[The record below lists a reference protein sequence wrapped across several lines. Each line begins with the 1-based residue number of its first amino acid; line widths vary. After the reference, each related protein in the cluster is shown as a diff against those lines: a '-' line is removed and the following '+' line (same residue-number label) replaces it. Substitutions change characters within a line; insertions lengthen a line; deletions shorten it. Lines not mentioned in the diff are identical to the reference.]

1 MSKLITL
8 TGNGEW
14 VSRMEEIAA
23 SSDMEL
29 YWAAN
34 ESMLFEQ
41 LKALAGYCVV
51 LLPNLNF
58 IDIYSLCSK
67 ISQSYM
73 TTPIL
78 FVFESED
85 EFDMKRAMRA
95 GADDVIFLDEP
106 LEKIQEALRHAMEK
120 RVSLERKQPELRNN
134 AKVITVASTK
144 GGVGKTTIAVNLAAA
159 LSKHSKR
166 VAILDLDLQF
176 GDVSMYLDA
185 RPKRTIYDWV
195 KEDLDAK
202 RIEDYLTLS
211 KHGIS
216 ILAAPQRPEFAE
228 VITGND
234 VRKAIHSLKQR
245 FDVVLIDVSSHMNE
259 NTIVALESS
268 DEILVMTYMDL
279 PTLKN
284 SKLLIETLALLGL
297 EDRVKVVLNRQF
309 KVKGISMDMVEQV
322 VGERLFATLPA
333 KEKLMTTAANEGVPV
348 QMSHPRSGFAR
359 NITKMADVIVRPN
372 QSNNKLAEV
381 LGHAGGHA

>member
-23 SSDMEL
+23 SSDMEMF
-29 YWAAN
+29 WAEN

-41 LKALAGYCVV
+41 LKAMVGYCVV

-58 IDIYSLCSK
+58 SDIYSLCSK
-67 ISQSYM
+67 ISQSFM

-85 EFDMKRAMRA
+85 EFNMKRALRA
-95 GADDVIFLDEP
+95 GVDDVIFLDEP
-106 LEKIQEALRHAMEK
+106 LEKIQETLRHAMEK
-120 RVSLERKQPELRNN
+120 RVSLERKQPELRKN

-144 GGVGKTTIAVNLAAA
+144 GGVGKTTVTVNLAAE
-159 LSKHSKR
+159 LSRQSKR

-211 KHGIS
+211 KQSIF

-234 VRKAIHSLKQR
+234 VRKAIHALKQR
-245 FDVVLIDVSSHMNE
+245 FDVVLIDVSGHMNE

-297 EDRVKVVLNRQF
+297 EDRVKVVLNRHF

-322 VGERLFATLPA
+322 VGKRLFATLPA

-359 NITKMADVIVRPN
+359 NITKMAVVIVRPN
-372 QSNNKLAEV
+372 LSNNKPAEV